1 MCTLKVDVLCKLR
14 MSPYAWRAAGKKL
27 VLLFLRCDLFD
38 LETYNGISD
47 KMNII

>member
-1 MCTLKVDVLCKLR
+1 MQGGR
-14 MSPYAWRAAGKKL
+14 QGKKL
-27 VLLFLRCDLFD
+27 VLLFLLCDLFD